1 MERKE
6 YQPMLPPFILTDIN
20 IGTTE
25 WSYKTARGAVP
36 RPAGAPLAEDAIR
49 KGRD

>member
-1 MERKE
+1 MKKE
-6 YQPMLPPFILTDIN
+6 HQLMLPKFDKVPYE

-25 WSYKTARGAVP
+25 WSYKDARGAVP
-36 RPAGAPLAEDAIR
+36 RPPGAPLAEDAIR